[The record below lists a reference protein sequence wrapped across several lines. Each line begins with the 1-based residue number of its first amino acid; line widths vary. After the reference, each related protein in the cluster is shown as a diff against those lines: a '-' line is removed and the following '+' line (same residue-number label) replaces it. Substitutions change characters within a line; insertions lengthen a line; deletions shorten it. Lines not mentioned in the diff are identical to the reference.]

1 MHIASTTHT
10 RRTHTRTHTL
20 SNFFDVSF
28 KKQSL
33 PLIQEDEH
41 SYEVEQPKH
50 TELSG
55 SHYKHH
61 EQHHPHKV
69 LKHQHLLITVSAVI
83 TPCDQIDDTLI
94 RLIMHAHKHIH
105 THGHTRA
112 HTHTHLDVIHCV
124 PTQVK
129 HRGVIISTK
138 SS

>member
-1 MHIASTTHT
+1 MLLCTLPPPHTHAAH
-10 RRTHTRTHTL
+10 THAHTHPL
-20 SNFFDVSF
+20 KLFDVSF

-83 TPCDQIDDTLI
+83 TQCDQIDHTLI

-105 THGHTRA
+105 THARTRA
-112 HTHTHLDVIHCV
+112 HTHT
-124 PTQVK
+124 
-129 HRGVIISTK
+129 S
-138 SS
+138 